1 MSTTEIVSLK
11 QLGDKDLVTE
21 RFFLVKDKT
30 YGVGKNG
37 RSFLSLLAGDRTGQ
51 IDCRVWDNVEELNSL
66 FEIGDFVKIKGA
78 VQIYNQR
85 KQLVVH
91 KLENVN
97 ALGLERSDYLVE
109 QKNLDTNGLFSELHQ
124 YIQKIQSSYIKQLC
138 LDCTSDSEIKNL
150 ILNSPAAK
158 SIHHAERGGLLNH
171 IVSICK
177 LMDFIGNHYA
187 DLNKDLLYFGAIFHD
202 LGKIWE
208 LEINKNNQITYTEKG
223 QLLGHMYL
231 SCELVEKRSQKI
243 LGFPED
249 LRMILKHIIL
259 GHHGKIEYGS
269 PKLPMFPEAF
279 IVAQIDELDSKID
292 QVMNF
297 VKIERQ
303 SGENWSRY
311 HENLERYFYIQDL
324 KGKWL

>member
-1 MSTTEIVSLK
+1 MSTNELISLK
-11 QLGDKDLVTE
+11 MFNDKDLISD
-21 RFFLVKDKT
+21 RIFLVKDKI

-37 RSFLSLLAGDRTGQ
+37 RPFLSLLAGDRTGH
-51 IDCRVWDNVEELNSL
+51 IDCRIWDNVEELNSH
-66 FEIGDFVKIKGA
+66 FEIGDLVKIKGA
-78 VQIYNQR
+78 VQVYNQR

-97 ALGLERSDYLVE
+97 ELNLDKNDFIIE
-109 QKNLDTNGLFSELHQ
+109 QKQIDSQSLYAELHQ
-124 YIQKIQSSYIKQLC
+124 YIQKIESSYIKQLC
-138 LDCTSDSEIKNL
+138 LDSVSDEENKKL
-150 ILNSPAAK
+150 ILIAPAAK
-158 SIHHAERGGLLNH
+158 TIHHAERGGLLNH

-177 LMDFIGNHYA
+177 LMDFVGSHYK
-187 DLNKDLLYFGAIFHD
+187 DLNKDLLFFGAIFHD

-208 LEINKNNQITYTEKG
+208 LEINKNNQISYMKKG

-231 SCELVEKRSQKI
+231 SCELVEKKSQKI

-249 LRMILKHIIL
+249 LRTLLKHIIL

-269 PKLPMFPEAF
+269 PKLPMFPEAL
-279 IVAQIDELDSKID
+279 IVAMIDEFDSKVD

-297 VKIERQ
+297 VKTERQ
-303 SGENWSRY
+303 SGESWSRY
-311 HENLERYFYIQDL
+311 HEKLERHFFIEDL